1 MRKGGVNIWRQI
13 VDQYKDWVT
22 IFAADLPSIAIAER
36 NRKKYFL
43 KVMTFKELCIDLNIL
58 CFYLI
63 LHVILRISTFSYK
76 ERERDM
82 FIEFFNKK
90 FVKNLT

>member
-22 IFAADLPSIAIAER
+22 IFAADLDSIEIAER

-43 KVMTFKELCIDLNIL
+43 KVMTFKELCIDLIL
-58 CFYLI
+58 LCLYITCYL
-63 LHVILRISTFSYK
+63 RNSKFSYK
-76 ERERDM
+76 ERD
-82 FIEFFNKK
+82 
-90 FVKNLT
+90 LYL